1 MDKEQTEVDVKLQL
15 RVGDVEFWKGE
26 LDNKLAQI
34 KEEIEEAVGDV
45 LTFANPVCSRSPNHL
60 LLAKTIEMGNLR
72 PDIFLTKELFQ
83 ANLKI
88 RVDGEG
94 RSITEPINIS
104 QQCIVYRGGRQGC
117 DLIRDEVRQ
126 PLCIRP
132 RSDLGPIIAL
142 FCLVTQGLQT

>member
-1 MDKEQTEVDVKLQL
+1 M
-15 RVGDVEFWKGE
+15 
-26 LDNKLAQI
+26 
-34 KEEIEEAVGDV
+34 
-45 LTFANPVCSRSPNHL
+45 
-60 LLAKTIEMGNLR
+60 
-72 PDIFLTKELFQ
+72 TKELFQ

-132 RSDLGPIIAL
+132 GSDLGSIIAL
-142 FCLVTQGLQT
+142 FALLHRVCEPDYLIVDS